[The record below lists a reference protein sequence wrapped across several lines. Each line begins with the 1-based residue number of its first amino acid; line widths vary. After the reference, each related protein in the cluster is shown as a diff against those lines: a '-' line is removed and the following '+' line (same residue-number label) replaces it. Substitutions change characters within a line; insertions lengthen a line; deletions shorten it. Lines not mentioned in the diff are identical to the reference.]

1 AFTRTLPPPPR
12 PTLFP
17 YTTLFRSDPTLNPW
31 HPNAFVESIFV
42 NRVLFGGLAK
52 PGKDLNPAPDLASS
66 WKAANDGMSWTF
78 TLRDNVTWSDGQPFT
93 ADDVDYTFNQIVLN
107 ADAGATG
114 R

>member
-31 HPNAFVESIFV
+31 HPNAFVESLFV

-52 PGKDLNPAPDLASS
+52 PGKDLNPAPDLATS
-66 WKAANDGMSWTF
+66 WKASADGMSWTF
-78 TLRDNVTWSDGQPFT
+78 TLRDGVRSEEHTSELQSPYDL
-93 ADDVDYTFNQIVLN
+93 VCRLLLEK
-107 ADAGATG
+107 
-114 R
+114 